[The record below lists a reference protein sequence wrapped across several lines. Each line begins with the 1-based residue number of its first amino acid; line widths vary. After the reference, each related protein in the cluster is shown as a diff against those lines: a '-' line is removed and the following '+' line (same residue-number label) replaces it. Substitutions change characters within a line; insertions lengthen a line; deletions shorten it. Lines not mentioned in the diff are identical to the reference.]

1 MKSATCLCSF
11 LLMAGTATADNTV
24 KLALVD
30 AKGASTPVGEVTI
43 SENSH
48 GLVFTPALYGLP
60 PGLHG
65 FHLHENASCAPGVKD
80 GKPAAAIAAGDH
92 YDPKKSG
99 KHGTPW
105 GNGHLGDLPPIHV
118 DGKGESSHA
127 VLAPRLKASDLAG
140 RSLMVH
146 AGGDNHADHP
156 APLGGGGAR
165 IACGVI
171 PALK

>member
-1 MKSATCLCSF
+1 MKSATCICFF
-11 LLMAGTATADNTV
+11 LLMAGTATADTTV

-43 SENSH
+43 SENHH
-48 GLVFTPALYGLP
+48 GLVLTPALHGLP

-80 GKPAAAIAAGDH
+80 GKPAAAIAAGNH

-105 GNGHLGDLPPIHV
+105 GDGHLGDLPPIYV
-118 DGKGESSHA
+118 DGKGDSSQA
-127 VLAPRLKASDLAG
+127 VLAPRLKVKDLAG

-146 AGGDNHADHP
+146 AGGDNHTDHP

-171 PALK
+171 PAMK